1 MKGAYATSFYRFVAM
16 FVIMNKKNKNKD
28 DKPDIYDVLKD
39 NPRWAEE
46 EKKAENKS
54 QSPLQK
60 VKIPSEIKEDEK
72 NISDISQNPKSDSK
86 VENFLFED
94 EKSELEEENKSEFNS
109 VDFLNTKN
117 KETEKKNQEQFQ
129 RELEARKDDKFT
141 FYKSYSKK
149 ISAALWLLGI
159 AVVALA
165 VYCIASDMKTA
176 DVSGLDSVPATEIT
190 QSSIPSLDLSEKYVD
205 ENGKYTAEGVA
216 QVVRPSIVD
225 IYCYESESDKEN
237 KNVYGTGSGI
247 IIKDNGY
254 IVTNA
259 HVLENAS
266 VFYVVTDNNEEFA
279 AELKGRDSKTDL
291 AVLKIDAVNLKA
303 AQIGDSDKVVVGEEV
318 IAIGNPAGL
327 SGTVTNGIVSA
338 LNRQIKLDETGFV
351 MQCIQTNAAISPGNS
366 GGALV
371 NMYGQVIGITSSKYA
386 NSNYEGLGFAIT
398 INQALPVINQ
408 LLTNGYV
415 EGRVKMGI
423 KFNSLNDSNTKTAFY
438 SEFGFELPK
447 NFKGLWITEIS
458 DDCDIASTELKVNDF
473 ITSIEGVEVSDY
485 SELHEVISG
494 YSAGDTLSADCVRFD
509 KEGNKETFKIKF
521 KLSADT
527 SGDY

>member
-1 MKGAYATSFYRFVAM
+1 
-16 FVIMNKKNKNKD
+16 
-28 DKPDIYDVLKD
+28 
-39 NPRWAEE
+39 
-46 EKKAENKS
+46 
-54 QSPLQK
+54 
-60 VKIPSEIKEDEK
+60 
-72 NISDISQNPKSDSK
+72 
-86 VENFLFED
+86 
-94 EKSELEEENKSEFNS
+94 
-109 VDFLNTKN
+109 
-117 KETEKKNQEQFQ
+117 
-129 RELEARKDDKFT
+129 
-141 FYKSYSKK
+141 
-149 ISAALWLLGI
+149 
-159 AVVALA
+159 
-165 VYCIASDMKTA
+165 MKTT
-176 DVSGLDSVPATEIT
+176 DVSGLDSVSATEIT
-190 QSSIPSLDLSEKYVD
+190 QSPIPSLDLSEKYVD
-205 ENGKYTAEGVA
+205 EDGKYTAEGVA
-216 QVVRPSIVD
+216 QTVRPSIVD
-225 IYCYESESDKEN
+225 IYCYKSESDK
-237 KNVYGTGSGI
+237 KNSNIYGTGSGI

-303 AQIGDSDKVVVGEEV
+303 AQIGDSDKVAVGEEV

-398 INQALPVINQ
+398 INQALPIINQ

-423 KFNSLNDSNTKTAFY
+423 KFNSLNDSNAKTAFY
-438 SEFGFELPK
+438 SEFGFELPE

-458 DDCDIASTELKVNDF
+458 DDCDIASTELQVNDF
-473 ITSIEGVEVSDY
+473 IISIEGTEVSDY

-521 KLSADT
+521 KLNADT

>member
-190 QSSIPSLDLSEKYVD
+190 QSAIPSLDLSEKYVD

>member
-190 QSSIPSLDLSEKYVD
+190 QSAIPSLDLSEKYVD

-371 NMYGQVIGITSSKYA
+371 NVYGQVIGITSSKYA

>member
-190 QSSIPSLDLSEKYVD
+190 KSAIPSLDLSEKYVD

>member
-46 EKKAENKS
+46 EKKEENKPKT
-54 QSPLQK
+54 PLQK

-72 NISDISQNPKSDSK
+72 NISDISKTPKSDSK
-86 VENFLFED
+86 VENYLFED

-149 ISAALWLLGI
+149 ISVALWLLGI

-190 QSSIPSLDLSEKYVD
+190 QSAIPSLDLSEKYVD

>member
-16 FVIMNKKNKNKD
+16 FVIMNKKSKNKD
-28 DKPDIYDVLKD
+28 DKPDLYDVLKD

-46 EKKAENKS
+46 EKKSNNSA
-54 QSPLQK
+54 
-60 VKIPSEIKEDEK
+60 VKKDIPPIIKEDEK
-72 NISDISQNPKSDSK
+72 NISDISKVPKSSGK

-94 EKSELEEENKSEFNS
+94 EKSELAEENKSEFSS
-109 VDFLNTKN
+109 VDFLNKKNEETERKN
-117 KETEKKNQEQFQ
+117 KEQFQ
-129 RELEARKDDKFT
+129 RELEARKNDKFT
-141 FYKSYSKK
+141 FYKSYSRK
-149 ISAALWLLGI
+149 ISAALWLIGI

-165 VYCIASDMKTA
+165 VYCIANDMKTTGI
-176 DVSGLDSVPATEIT
+176 SGIDSVSATEIT
-190 QSSIPSLDLSEKYVD
+190 QSPIPSLDLSEKYVD
-205 ENGKYTAEGVA
+205 EDGKYTAEGVA
-216 QVVRPSIVD
+216 QTVRPSIVD
-225 IYCYESESDKEN
+225 IYCYKSESDK
-237 KNVYGTGSGI
+237 KNSNIYGTGSGI

-303 AQIGDSDKVVVGEEV
+303 AQIGDSDKVAVGEEV

-338 LNRQIKLDETGFV
+338 LNRRIKLDETGFV

-398 INQALPVINQ
+398 INQALPIINQ

-423 KFNSLNDSNTKTAFY
+423 KFNSLNDSNAKTAFY
-438 SEFGFELPK
+438 SEFGFELPE

-458 DDCDIASTELKVNDF
+458 DDCDIASTELQVNDF
-473 ITSIEGVEVSDY
+473 IISIEGTEVSDY

-521 KLSADT
+521 KLNADT

>member
-1 MKGAYATSFYRFVAM
+1 
-16 FVIMNKKNKNKD
+16 MNKKNKNKD

-190 QSSIPSLDLSEKYVD
+190 QSAIPSLDLSEKYVD

>member
-117 KETEKKNQEQFQ
+117 KETEKKNQGQFQ

-190 QSSIPSLDLSEKYVD
+190 QSAIPSLDLSEKYVD

>member
-190 QSSIPSLDLSEKYVD
+190 QSAIPSLDLSEKYVD

-458 DDCDIASTELKVNDF
+458 SDCDIASTELKVNDF

>member
-46 EKKAENKS
+46 EKKVENKP
-54 QSPLQK
+54 QTPLQK

-72 NISDISQNPKSDSK
+72 NISDISKTPKSDSK
-86 VENFLFED
+86 VENYLFED

-190 QSSIPSLDLSEKYVD
+190 QSAIPSLDLSEKYVD

-458 DDCDIASTELKVNDF
+458 DDCDIASTELQVNDF

>member
-190 QSSIPSLDLSEKYVD
+190 QSAIPSLDLSEKYVD

-494 YSAGDTLSADCVRFD
+494 YSAGDTLSC
-509 KEGNKETFKIKF
+509 
-521 KLSADT
+521 
-527 SGDY
+527 